1 MSIDF
6 FVTFGIMGL
15 LFVRQVVIF
24 RQPNKINYAPLLLG
38 VGAIGSMVH
47 LMLHPDNN
55 NFPLLL
61 RESLLPLFAGLML
74 FIVMNILQQA
84 RRQGY
89 INMQEEHSRKLMEQ
103 SERLREYVHRLENNQ
118 HLISAKEDSTQHRFS
133 DAFETEQRML
143 ETIQKNQKGF
153 VEKIESILLR
163 QEALF
168 ERLEQFTHKEVPDLD
183 SVVHRHIDMLRIAEQ
198 DHYNRLVKHFDA
210 LGQHPGKH
218 TEQTAAF
225 EQALKRLEVLHEE
238 AGSHIA
244 GAAAAELLK
253 AAETVTGRYAI
264 LKSQSESFS
273 TMLSA
278 DEKRLHELA
287 EQSELLMKQIL
298 ICAKSM
304 NEIVTQSER
313 VRELYEPL
321 GALSREVSAIHG
333 DYVASKIELAKLV
346 HQLHDA
352 ENGQIE
358 TLRREVEMLD
368 RRLNDSID
376 ASLEKLHEHY
386 HIAQKEISGS
396 VRELSARARLQQSY
410 GGEAPTT
417 QEERG

>member
-24 RQPNKINYAPLLLG
+24 KQPNKINYAPLLLG
-38 VGAIGSMVH
+38 VGAIGSMAH

-89 INMQEEHSRKLMEQ
+89 INMQEEHSRKLMVQ
-103 SERLREYVHRLENNQ
+103 SERLREYVQRLENNQ

-143 ETIQKNQKGF
+143 EAIQKNQKGF

-198 DHYNRLVKHFDA
+198 DHFNQLKNTLTTLREHPSENEEAPQLLHAIESALVK
-210 LGQHPGKH
+210 
-218 TEQTAAF
+218 
-225 EQALKRLEVLHEE
+225 LESLHRN
-238 AGSHIA
+238 
-244 GAAAAELLK
+244 GAAAIGRGVASEVERL
-253 AAETVTGRYAI
+253 VTEISRSLGT

-273 TMLSA
+273 LA
-278 DEKRLHELA
+278 LKENEHLLHELRS
-287 EQSELLMKQIL
+287 QSELVMKQMVVS
-298 ICAKSM
+298 AKSM
-304 NEIVTQSER
+304 DGIVDSGER
-313 VRELYEPL
+313 VLELYTPL
-321 GALSREVSAIHG
+321 EELVASVERTHG
-333 DYVASKIELAKLV
+333 DYVKAKAELEALARAMQHMDDEQMQRLREQV
-346 HQLHDA
+346 
-352 ENGQIE
+352 E
-358 TLRREVEMLD
+358 TLSQ
-368 RRLNDSID
+368 RLNERIDS
-376 ASLEKLHEHY
+376 SLEKLHEHY
-386 HIAQKEISGS
+386 HIAQKDISQT
-396 VRELSARARLQQSY
+396 VKELSSKAQLLRSY
-410 GGEAPTT
+410 SSE
-417 QEERG
+417 